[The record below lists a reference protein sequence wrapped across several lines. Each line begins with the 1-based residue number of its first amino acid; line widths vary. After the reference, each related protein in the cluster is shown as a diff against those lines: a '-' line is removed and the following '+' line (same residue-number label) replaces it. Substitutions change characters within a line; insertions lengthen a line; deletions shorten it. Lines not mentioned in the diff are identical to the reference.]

1 MKPKLAAIA
10 IIGLITLSVFAV
22 GFSALNEAGG
32 ASASAAAAQSDA
44 MENGDENAAVSTFK
58 FVCPF
63 H

>member
-22 GFSALNEAGG
+22 GFSALDEARS
-32 ASASAAAAQSDA
+32 ASASAAVAQSDSSDYG
-44 MENGDENAAVSTFK
+44 NENAAVSAFK